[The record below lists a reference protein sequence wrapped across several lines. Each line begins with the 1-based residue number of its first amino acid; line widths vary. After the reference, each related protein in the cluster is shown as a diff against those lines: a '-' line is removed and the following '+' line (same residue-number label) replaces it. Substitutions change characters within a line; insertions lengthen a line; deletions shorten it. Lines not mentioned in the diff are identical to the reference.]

1 MLRAIW
7 KCSKCNHTKVTEY
20 NEKEFRDKKYLDDFI
35 KYSKHCCLK
44 CNTQCSMTITEVKR

>member
-1 MLRAIW
+1 MLRAVW

-20 NEKEFRDKKYLDDFI
+20 NEKEFRDKAYLNDFI

-44 CNTQCSMTITEVKR
+44 CNTQCSMTITEVTR

>member
-1 MLRAIW
+1 MIKAVW
-7 KCSKCNHTKVTEY
+7 ECSKCHHTKTTEY
-20 NEKEFRDKKYLDDFI
+20 SEEEFSDKAYLNDFV